1 MGNRL
6 DIPIPEYPLEVVFVL
21 VKPAFSG
28 NIGAVCRGMLN
39 FGFNKLRV
47 IGHEGKWDEETR
59 KRAKHAQSVLDNA
72 EIHENWESC
81 MQDISLVIGT
91 SGKRELGSKIQ
102 FRHFLTPNE
111 LITNFQGLTG
121 RVAIVFGPEN
131 SGLSNQDLRL
141 SDLIFSINTNN
152 ISNSLNLSHAVA
164 VICHKLFELNQLNS
178 KRKNT
183 NIDHFVNKGQL
194 SKYLD
199 FLFENLSSRNF
210 FVPQEKTKSMK
221 NNIYNIY
228 LKSPLTKKELQTLWG
243 ITKKLT
249 K

>member
-1 MGNRL
+1 MVARVMNNFSL
-6 DIPIPEYPLEVVFVL
+6 KDLIL
-21 VKPAFSG
+21 VNPNQNWLNDKSLNSAKKAN
-28 NIGAVCRGMLN
+28 NII
-39 FGFNKLRV
+39 NKVKVYDSVEEALKKFTYV
-47 IGHEGKWDEETR
+47 ISTTNR
-59 KRAKHAQSVLDNA
+59 KRYLNKTASKDFKKILK
-72 EIHENWESC
+72 
-81 MQDISLVIGT
+81 VINT
-91 SGKRELGSKIQ
+91 SHK
-102 FRHFLTPNE
+102 
-111 LITNFQGLTG
+111 
-121 RVAIVFGPEN
+121 VAIVFGPEN

-178 KRKNT
+178 KKKNT
-183 NIDHFVNKGQL
+183 NTDHFVNKGQL

-210 FVPQEKTKSMK
+210 FVPKEKTKSMK